1 METYLQQL
9 SQCSAAHCKKRIQQ
23 DISPS
28 PHWLCS
34 AKVSASCLWTW
45 SPTAKGRKY
54 YSIII
59 KLNNVR
65 INLIMSKKCMVFSF
79 AKSYEMLPNPNSE
92 V

>member
-9 SQCSAAHCKKRIQQ
+9 SQCSAVHCKKHIQQ

-45 SPTAKGRKY
+45 SPTAEGRKY

-59 KLNNVR
+59 KLNNVG
-65 INLIMSKKCMVFSF
+65 INLIMSKKTS
-79 AKSYEMLPNPNSE
+79 A
-92 V
+92 